1 MPKDKVIY
9 CTAEQWFKGYPFQVI
24 RIANRKYIQQ
34 WHYHDYVQIWYVKK
48 GQCLHY
54 FNGSEYTLSKGDIFI
69 LPPMMQHKIISE
81 DEENTVLLECGFL
94 KDFIS
99 ADENSGYEH
108 FLSPFLI
115 EQDIVKPLFSLDG
128 DAVKEIEK
136 IFDELMYEYE
146 YKEKY
151 FDSYIKADILK
162 ILSIIARKYNKSI
175 GTDKSSIL
183 DKHKE
188 AILGIIDHLSENPD
202 KRMYIEEACKKT
214 NMSSTHFSYVFKQ
227 ITGRTFME
235 YVRFLKISK
244 AKELLLET
252 DKVVRDIASD
262 LGFDD
267 AAYFDRV
274 FKKEVGITPVQFRN
288 VQKNKIEI

>member
-1 MPKDKVIY
+1 MKNEVVLY
-9 CTAEQWFKGYPFQVI
+9 CTADQWFKGYPFQVI
-24 RIANRKYIQQ
+24 RIVNRDYIQQ
-34 WHYHDYVQIWYVKK
+34 MHHHDYVQIWYVKK

-54 FNGSEYTLSKGDIFI
+54 FNGSEYKLTKGDIFI
-69 LPPMMQHKIISE
+69 LPPMMNHKIISA
-81 DEENTVLLECGFL
+81 DAENTELLECGFL
-94 KDFIS
+94 EEFIS
-99 ADENSGYEH
+99 GDKDSGYDQ
-108 FLSPFLI
+108 FLRPFLI
-115 EQDIVKPLFSLDG
+115 EQDVVKPLFSLDG

-151 FDSYIKADILK
+151 FDLYIKADILK
-162 ILSIIARKYNKSI
+162 ILSIVARKFNKSI
-175 GTDKSSIL
+175 STDKKQLL

-188 AILGIIDHLSENPD
+188 AIMGIIDHLVKNP
-202 KRMYIEEACKKT
+202 KKKMYVEDACEMT

-244 AKELLLET
+244 AKDLLLET
-252 DKVVRDIASD
+252 EATVRDIAEE

-267 AAYFDRV
+267 VAYFDRV

-288 VQKNKIEI
+288 VQKNKIEV